1 MHFSPLAAGQ
11 GAGSGTVN
19 PQNGTAVFVAA
30 SNVPTSPSA
39 AIPAVVGWQAE
50 YRSAATAAQVVAAVA
65 RANAETSDRFEAL
78 VFADRA
84 AAGGSDQAIGR
95 NDGLAPAADMAGA
108 HHFFVVAVAPIENS
122 AVARAGNSVMAAES
136 LAVHAVHSS
145 AVDGIDSSVAAAV
158 DNFVA
163 VAADCAAAEIRT
175 VAARAAEWISV
186 PAAAAD
192 VVALG
197 EKPAA
202 QAGFG
207 DFARGTALPLTP
219 AS

>member
-1 MHFSPLAAGQ
+1 
-11 GAGSGTVN
+11 
-19 PQNGTAVFVAA
+19 
-30 SNVPTSPSA
+30 
-39 AIPAVVGWQAE
+39 
-50 YRSAATAAQVVAAVA
+50 
-65 RANAETSDRFEAL
+65 
-78 VFADRA
+78 
-84 AAGGSDQAIGR
+84 
-95 NDGLAPAADMAGA
+95 
-108 HHFFVVAVAPIENS
+108 
-122 AVARAGNSVMAAES
+122 MAAES

-145 AVDGIDSSVAAAV
+145 AVDGIDSSVAA
-158 DNFVA
+158 
-163 VAADCAAAEIRT
+163 AADCAAAEIRT

>member
-1 MHFSPLAAGQ
+1 LHFSPLAAGQ

-50 YRSAATAAQVVAAVA
+50 YRSAATAAQVVA
-65 RANAETSDRFEAL
+65 

-84 AAGGSDQAIGR
+84 AAGDSDQAIGR

-108 HHFFVVAVAPIENS
+108 HHFFAVAVAPIENS